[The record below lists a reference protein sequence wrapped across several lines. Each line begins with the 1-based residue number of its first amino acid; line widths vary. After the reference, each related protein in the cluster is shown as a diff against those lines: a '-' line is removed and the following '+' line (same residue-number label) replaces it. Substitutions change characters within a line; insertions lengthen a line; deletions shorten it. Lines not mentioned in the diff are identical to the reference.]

1 MQCALKIA
9 KFVTEQIPL
18 FIYITVGGKIFSRK
32 IGRLDHNI
40 HLHTFIYLPGKEHTN
55 FEEFKVWVNN
65 K

>member
-32 IGRLDHNI
+32 IGSQY
-40 HLHTFIYLPGKEHTN
+40 TFTYIYLLT
-55 FEEFKVWVNN
+55 
-65 K
+65 

>member
-9 KFVTEQIPL
+9 KFETEEIPL

-40 HLHTFIYLPGKEHTN
+40 HLSTYLEKNTQILKNSKFG
-55 FEEFKVWVNN
+55 
-65 K
+65 

>member
-9 KFVTEQIPL
+9 KFETEQIPL

-40 HLHTFIYLPGKEHTN
+40 QLHLSTYLAKNTQILKNSKFG
-55 FEEFKVWVNN
+55 
-65 K
+65 